1 MIFYCLLSTAID
13 AVWCCCLLMLCV
25 LLLLAAAGA
34 DIVPVMEVA
43 VAVIDCVIVPTS
55 MLLCCV
61 SVGRSH
67 RLWLMV
73 CKNT

>member
-1 MIFYCLLSTAID
+1 
-13 AVWCCCLLMLCV
+13 MLCV